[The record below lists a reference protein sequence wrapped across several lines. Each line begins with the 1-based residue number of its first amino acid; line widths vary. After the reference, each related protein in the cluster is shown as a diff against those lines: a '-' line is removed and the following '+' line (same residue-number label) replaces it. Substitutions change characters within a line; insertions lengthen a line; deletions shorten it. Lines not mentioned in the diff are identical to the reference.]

1 MTYHEFR
8 ALQRAA
14 GMKNSDVQ
22 SCMGVSDQTVINW
35 RRGYSRIPLAVQI
48 LIRQMAAKPQIGL
61 NDAQHTAR

>member
-22 SCMGVSDQTVINW
+22 LYMGVSDQTVINW

-48 LIRQMAAKPQIGL
+48 LIRQMAAKHSKDKNEPS
-61 NDAQHTAR
+61 